1 MLFEVQDLCVAS
13 PATVSRLG
21 MVYMDSQE
29 LGWPATVQTWLDKY
43 EGMQEATKDLLKT
56 FFDTFVAKAL
66 YFCRK
71 NLREP
76 VDTVDVQKVCTIL
89 NLITRIIESEEQID
103 LSANAEVLHPLIT
116 QVFFFSFCWGVGGPL
131 GQRDWE
137 TFDSYARD
145 LFEDVREIKVPGA
158 ATVFDVYVN
167 LEKYPEKESEFSMWD
182 TIVPKFEY
190 NPEVPFFEIL
200 VPTVT
205 TVRYS
210 WLFRTLALHDI
221 HAGIQVCA
229 PNLGNL
235 YLLCLALFG

>member
-1 MLFEVQDLCVAS
+1 LVGPTGSGKTTNRKTLAIALEKLKEDGIEHSMYEPVEQYDLNPKSITMDELYGAENKVTGEWKDGLMAITIRHCVAEANPNHKWVMCDGPIDALWIENMNTVLDDNKMLCLANSERIKMDETMHMLFEVQDLCVAS

-116 QVFFFSFCWGVGGPL
+116 HI
-131 GQRDWE
+131 
-137 TFDSYARD
+137 
-145 LFEDVREIKVPGA
+145 LF
-158 ATVFDVYVN
+158 
-167 LEKYPEKESEFSMWD
+167 
-182 TIVPKFEY
+182 
-190 NPEVPFFEIL
+190 
-200 VPTVT
+200 
-205 TVRYS
+205 
-210 WLFRTLALHDI
+210 
-221 HAGIQVCA
+221 
-229 PNLGNL
+229 
-235 YLLCLALFG
+235 